1 VPGYALSAEIARRL
15 DAERASPDEGASP
28 DEATLTAG
36 LSGLLSLPAAR
47 PLPHYRVLR
56 PVRWPAEGQGT
67 ETVLARYAVETE
79 MPVRALLWKRLAQPE
94 RAVSLDVE
102 PGVTLFVPHLASE
115 ADLSDLPVV
124 ELCGLTTSPVYALD
138 VRGLG
143 QSLPEE
149 QGSRPPGAGFFRAY
163 GMDYM
168 MHAYGLMLGE
178 SYLGRRVYD
187 LLCTMDLLRQEGA
200 TSFRLVGRGQGAV
213 IALLS
218 AVFHEQVAELTLVN
232 GPQSWLEWTQTPWV
246 SWPTANFLR
255 GALAVCDLPDCVRVV
270 RERLGAEKVQI
281 VEPWGPA
288 AEME

>member
-1 VPGYALSAEIARRL
+1 
-15 DAERASPDEGASP
+15 
-28 DEATLTAG
+28 
-36 LSGLLSLPAAR
+36 
-47 PLPHYRVLR
+47 
-56 PVRWPAEGQGT
+56 
-67 ETVLARYAVETE
+67 
-79 MPVRALLWKRLAQPE
+79 
-94 RAVSLDVE
+94 
-102 PGVTLFVPHLASE
+102 
-115 ADLSDLPVV
+115 
-124 ELCGLTTSPVYALD
+124 
-138 VRGLG
+138 
-143 QSLPEE
+143 
-149 QGSRPPGAGFFRAY
+149 
-163 GMDYM
+163 
-168 MHAYGLMLGE
+168 
-178 SYLGRRVYD
+178 
-187 LLCTMDLLRQEGA
+187 MDLLRQEGA